1 MHKFTKHGGAKPS
14 LREHLVFSALV
25 SCFTRREKPSSKPR
39 REKISVSSAG
49 SDQSQ
54 FTLHIRRSNARV
66 FEWISRKRV
75 GKYSGRRVEE
85 RMGSFRVWKTQ
96 QASRGSLGTC
106 CWIKERCF
114 RESSSGFGKSVVFQ
128 ALPIVYS
135 YVEPTREKNIV
146 GETSN

>member
-1 MHKFTKHGGAKPS
+1 MHKFTKHDGAKPS

-25 SCFTRREKPSSKPR
+25 SSFTRREKPSSKPR

-75 GKYSGRRVEE
+75 GKYSGRRVEKGWEVFGFE
-85 RMGSFRVWKTQ
+85 RLNKHQ
-96 QASRGSLGTC
+96 EEALGLVV
-106 CWIKERCF
+106 
-114 RESSSGFGKSVVFQ
+114 ESKSDVFVNLPSGFGKSVVFQ